1 MTDSQIHSFSFF
13 YLFFRIY
20 FFSFF
25 GGHDFGGVGIVLANA
40 IFVEWFLHDDRKLR
54 RIETHVQNHPRFVL
68 DAPLV
73 V

>member
-13 YLFFRIY
+13 YLFFGIY

-40 IFVEWFLHDDRKLR
+40 IFVEWFLHDD
-54 RIETHVQNHPRFVL
+54 
-68 DAPLV
+68 
-73 V
+73 